1 MPYLSQVIGT
11 PVHDASGAKIGTVRD
26 LGAAVGEV
34 FPRITALAFEGPAK
48 APLMVS
54 WRKYVES
61 YTPERIDLN
70 VNAADVRFSY
80 MQADELLL
88 KRDLMNKQVVDTQG
102 KKAVRVTDLKLSLT
116 GDDQLRLLGAEVGM
130 RGRLRSMPS
139 WVDRIVS
146 ASAKTLGMPIN
157 ERVIAWSYLDLIEKE
172 LPEGKLPISHRS
184 LDDLHPADIAAIVQQ
199 LDPELRA
206 QVLSQL
212 DTESAAATMSELEG
226 DIQTDVID
234 ALAPSDAS
242 AMIAEMDPDDAAD
255 IIGELDPNKAE
266 ELLSLMN
273 TDEQRAIRQLLG
285 YSTDTAGGIMTSEF
299 VAVPEAFTVA
309 QARARI
315 AKLDE
320 DLEAVFYV
328 YTLDARQKLSGVILM
343 RDLIIHDDTERLAD
357 FTKRDIIKV
366 SPEADQAEVAEE
378 MSKYNLLGIPVVD
391 DTGKILGVVTVDDAL
406 DVIETE
412 HERDLQLA
420 SGTRTDRT
428 PGENRNRLVWL
439 ARRML
444 WVAVWV
450 LASAITYLV
459 APFGIATAIAL
470 LMPPVLLV
478 AENLTA
484 FASSYLID
492 DDTRPPFVGL
502 IIRNAFIGCVT
513 GFAGWLLITLMF
525 WCAGTQ
531 VGDPSLEAEFITNA
545 KTVLMCSMIAVGLLV
560 VCAAPYTR
568 LIEHRVRHDKAVPG
582 TLATLCCMGLAL
594 VIYLGLAALMLA
606 VF

>member
-1 MPYLSQVIGT
+1 MPYLSQIIGT
-11 PVHDASGAKIGTVRD
+11 PVIDASGTKIGTVRD

-88 KRDLMNKQVVDTQG
+88 KRDLLNKQVVDTQG

-116 GDDQLRLLGAEVGM
+116 GDDQLRLLGAEVGI
-130 RGRLRSMPS
+130 RGRLRGMPP
-139 WVDRIVS
+139 VIERIVT

-157 ERVIAWSYLDLIEKE
+157 EHVIAWSYLDLIEKE
-172 LPEGKLPISHRS
+172 LPEGKLPVSHRS
-184 LDDLHPADIAAIVQQ
+184 LDDLHPADIADIVQQ

-212 DTESAAATMSELEG
+212 DTESAAAAMSELEG

-266 ELLSLMN
+266 ELLSLMD
-273 TDEQRAIRQLLG
+273 TSESRAIRQLLG
-285 YSTDTAGGIMTSEF
+285 YSKDTAGGIMTSEF

-357 FTKRDIIKV
+357 FTKRDIITV
-366 SPEADQAEVAEE
+366 SPETEQNQVAEE
-378 MSKYNLLGIPVVD
+378 MGKYNLLGIPVVD
-391 DTGKILGVVTVDDAL
+391 DTGKLLGVVTVDDAL
-406 DVIETE
+406 DVIETA

-420 SGTRTDRT
+420 SGTRSDRM

-439 ARRML
+439 IRRMM
-444 WVAVWV
+444 WVAVWAV
-450 LASAITYLV
+450 AGALTFMV
-459 APFGIATAIAL
+459 APFEIAMFIAL
-470 LMPPVLLV
+470 FMPPVLLV

-492 DDTRPPFVGL
+492 DDERPPFVGL
-502 IIRNAFIGCVT
+502 VIRNAFIGIVASL
-513 GFAGWLLITLMF
+513 AGWFLLLLVL
-525 WCAGTQ
+525 WCASAGT
-531 VGDPSLEAEFITNA
+531 GASSLDPSFMQNGQQ
-545 KTVLMCSMIAVGLLV
+545 VLLCAMISTALLV
-560 VCAAPYTR
+560 ICAAPYTR
-568 LIEHRVRHDKAVPG
+568 LIEHRIRHDKAVPG
-582 TLATLCCMGLAL
+582 TLAALCCMGIAL
-594 VIYLGLAALMLA
+594 VAYLGIAALMFA
-606 VF
+606 AF